1 MDESY
6 TLEVTAEKATLPA
19 PEPWGILRGLETF
32 LQLVSPGG
40 ESLRVPAVT
49 IHDRPRFPWRGLLID
64 SGRHF
69 MPLPVLQRT
78 LYGMAAIK
86 MNVLH
91 SHLTEHQ
98 RLRLH
103 TRRS

>member
-6 TLEVTAEKATLPA
+6 TLEVTAEKATLTA

-69 MPLPVLQRT
+69 MPLPVLERN
-78 LYGMAAIK
+78 LDRMAAVKI
-86 MNVLH
+86 NVLPRQ
-91 SHLTEHQ
+91 LTDAPG
-98 RLRLH
+98 
-103 TRRS
+103 